1 MSGSI
6 VVNTKQLKFLNE
18 QAIKKEFNR
27 SISDE
32 GIARLNRFHKH
43 LLRCVIEYHENYAG
57 KVSVRVLVHTQLVG
71 EDKSSDI
78 ALLDISPTHWKQ
90 VCEKSNQW
98 KRAMGH
104 EDKQN
109 YTPAQSNAPST
120 D

>member
-1 MSGSI
+1 MSGMI

-27 SISDE
+27 ALNDE
-32 GIARLNRFHKH
+32 AIARLNRFQKH
-43 LLRCVIEYHENYAG
+43 LLRCVMEYHENYAG

-71 EDKSSDI
+71 EDKSEDI
-78 ALLDISPTHWKQ
+78 ALLDISPAHWKQ

-104 EDKQN
+104 EVKQN
-109 YTPAQSNAPST
+109 YIPVQSNAPST